1 MNYPF
6 KELDRELFGVCVCL
20 NFLVWPWL
28 WVFNM
33 SGFLLPLGKDGAIV
47 NYSLNWQV
55 DWICGMDD
63 EMLLKYSFFLCAAD
77 GLGHP
82 HTCPGTASHEVEL
95 WIRHLTA
102 VPQRKR
108 VPFNWCISLDDQTV
122 IEVVPQ
128 NEMKRNGGNEHSQ
141 YNNIRSSVI
150 KYSEVLSWAVI
161 SLKRERHYG
170 NLIDVGSAGI
180 LQSGVEVCDI
190 NHLRWYRHCC
200 FNGVIW

>member
-1 MNYPF
+1 MFQSISSCMASKYLYYSAQVVWTVLITFHGVFFTCQAPYLWYWNMWPVKRINFWVNYPF

-82 HTCPGTASHEVEL
+82 PTCPGTASREVEL
-95 WIRHLTA
+95 WIHHLTA

-108 VPFNWCISLDDQTV
+108 VPFNWCISWWTNRYWSCSS
-122 IEVVPQ
+122 EW
-128 NEMKRNGGNEHSQ
+128 NEKKQ
-141 YNNIRSSVI
+141 
-150 KYSEVLSWAVI
+150 
-161 SLKRERHYG
+161 RERTFP
-170 NLIDVGSAGI
+170 V
-180 LQSGVEVCDI
+180 Q
-190 NHLRWYRHCC
+190 
-200 FNGVIW
+200 